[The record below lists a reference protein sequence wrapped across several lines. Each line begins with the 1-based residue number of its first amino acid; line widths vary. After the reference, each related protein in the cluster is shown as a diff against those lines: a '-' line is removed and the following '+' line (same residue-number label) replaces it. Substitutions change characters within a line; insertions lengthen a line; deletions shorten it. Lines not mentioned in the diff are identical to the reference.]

1 MRAPGPHNGALARV
15 AGRAMKQYTVYGM
28 GGALVDTEIRVQD
41 AELAQLGVQKG
52 RMTFVDR
59 ERRAELLAALS
70 GHLPKAR
77 HASGGSAGN
86 SLIAAALFGGRCFMS
101 CRVADDA
108 DGEIYL
114 RDLERAG
121 VSYPP
126 PARSAEPTGKCLV
139 LVTPDAERSMN
150 TYLGAS
156 EQLGVEQLNARAI
169 AAADFLYI
177 EGYLVS
183 SPPSLAAA
191 LRAREIAREAGVRVA
206 VSFSDPGMLE
216 HFPAQFRQLVGEGV
230 DLIFANEAETLT
242 WTGAA
247 SLEAALDALS
257 LSARRYAVTLGAE
270 GAVCFDG
277 VEKHRIAA
285 PAVNALD
292 SNGAG
297 DMFAGAFLYALTR
310 GEDVATAGRFASLA
324 ASTVVSQWG
333 PRLKPEQYA
342 TLRDTFFAT
351 SA

>member
-1 MRAPGPHNGALARV
+1 M
-15 AGRAMKQYTVYGM
+15 MKRYKVYGI

-41 AELAQLGVQKG
+41 AELAQLGVEKG

-59 ERRAELLAALS
+59 DRRAELLTALQ

-86 SLIAAALFGGRCFMS
+86 SLIATALFGGRCFMS

-126 PARSAEPTGKCLV
+126 PARADNPTGKCLV
-139 LVTPDAERSMN
+139 LVTPDAERSLN

-156 EQLGVEQLNARAI
+156 EKLGIEQLDTRAI
-169 AAADFLYI
+169 AESDFLYI

-183 SPPSLAAA
+183 SETSLAAA
-191 LRAREIAREAGVRVA
+191 LRARDIAGAAGVPVA
-206 VSFSDPGMLE
+206 VNFSDPGMLE
-216 HFPAQFRQLVGEGV
+216 RFPAQFRQIVGDGV
-230 DLIFANEAETLT
+230 DLIFANEAEALT
-242 WTGAA
+242 WTGKS
-247 SLEAALDALS
+247 SLDAALDALT
-257 LSARRYAVTLGAE
+257 LSTKRYAVTLGAD

-277 VEKHRIAA
+277 SERHRIAA
-285 PAVNALD
+285 HAVEAVD

-297 DMFAGAFLYALTR
+297 DMFAGAFLYGLTR
-310 GEDVATAGRFASLA
+310 GEDFATAGRFANFA
-324 ASTVVSQWG
+324 AGTVTSQWG
-333 PRLKPEQYA
+333 PRLKPEQYG
-342 TLRDTFFAT
+342 TLRDEFFAAGICAT
-351 SA
+351 